1 MNLLLALPTKKFLFG
16 IARNFAAYYEPL
28 LGLAQMKI
36 WWEITASDG
45 LENYIPLNLL
55 SLTVRISVKLKF

>member
-16 IARNFAAYYEPL
+16 IARNFAAYYDPL
-28 LGLAQMKI
+28 LGLAQIKI

>member
-1 MNLLLALPTKKFLFG
+1 MNVLLALATKKFLFG

-36 WWEITASDG
+36 WWEIIASDG
-45 LENYIPLNLL
+45 LKNYIPLNLL